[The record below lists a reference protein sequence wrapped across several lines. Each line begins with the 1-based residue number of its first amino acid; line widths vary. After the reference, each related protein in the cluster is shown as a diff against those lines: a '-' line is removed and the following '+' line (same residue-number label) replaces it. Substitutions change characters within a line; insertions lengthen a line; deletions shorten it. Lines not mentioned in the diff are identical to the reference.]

1 VRDVLLLDVIPLSL
15 GIETMGG
22 VATKLVERNTTIPS
36 SKSQVF
42 STAADNQTSV
52 EIHIVQGERPMA
64 GDNKSLGRFVL
75 EGIAPAPR
83 GIPQV
88 EVSFDVDANGILA
101 VKAKDKATGKEQSI
115 RIEASSGLSADD
127 IEKMKKDAELHAD
140 EDVKKKELVDTKNTA
155 DLTIFTA
162 EKALMDHK
170 DQITEDIK
178 TTVEAKIT
186 ALKTTKDG
194 SDKAAIETAVHELST
209 EMQKIGEAVAKA
221 NPEQPTEGGTPE
233 GEVKD
238 AEATEEKAE

>member
-1 VRDVLLLDVIPLSL
+1 
-15 GIETMGG
+15 
-22 VATKLVERNTTIPS
+22 
-36 SKSQVF
+36 
-42 STAADNQTSV
+42 
-52 EIHIVQGERPMA
+52 
-64 GDNKSLGRFVL
+64 
-75 EGIAPAPR
+75 
-83 GIPQV
+83 
-88 EVSFDVDANGILA
+88 
-101 VKAKDKATGKEQSI
+101 
-115 RIEASSGLSADD
+115 
-127 IEKMKKDAELHAD
+127 MKKDAELHAD